1 MLSLPRTRSLRIA
14 EHTVHRCDPSDGDTE
29 YVISTLKDF
38 LLRVELCEHGVRVE
52 THEPMPLNLSLVYES
67 GKDVEQIGDVPLM
80 TGADGLLDQGVAAFK
95 LKVSALS
102 SLRQQQRFRIS
113 IRVAGGEDAGLQVL
127 TQPFR
132 TLTKLYRA
140 PARSAPAPPAS
151 AVGAGAASFTPDL
164 LDDAERPVKRQPTEA
179 EMQRLR
185 GECDEIRNSMAEL
198 KSGAREDSGRA
209 EPAQGERRRCQR
221 AGLCA
226 VCGQRAPSQP
236 RVVDCRAVT
245 PSASFRR
252 EASSEKPRVR
262 SLD

>member
-1 MLSLPRTRSLRIA
+1 MLSLPRARSLRIA

-113 IRVAGGEDAGLQVL
+113 IRVAGGEDMGLQVL

-140 PARSAPAPPAS
+140 PARPAPAPPAS
-151 AVGAGAASFTPDL
+151 ASVPASASAERPFTPDL
-164 LDDAERPVKRQPTEA
+164 DERPVKRQPTEA

-198 KSGAREDSGRA
+198 KSEHEKILAELSQLKASVAVANAPGFARFADSALRLSR
-209 EPAQGERRRCQR
+209 ESST
-221 AGLCA
+221 
-226 VCGQRAPSQP
+226 VAPS
-236 RVVDCRAVT
+236 
-245 PSASFRR
+245 
-252 EASSEKPRVR
+252 R
-262 SLD
+262 SVEVLE

>member
-113 IRVAGGEDAGLQVL
+113 IRVAGGEDMGLQVL

-140 PARSAPAPPAS
+140 PARPSAPPAS
-151 AVGAGAASFTPDL
+151 QTEPARPFTPDL
-164 LDDAERPVKRQPTEA
+164 LDDAERPIKRQPTEA

-185 GECDEIRNSMAEL
+185 AECDEIRESMAMLKGEHAKIQEELREL
-198 KSGAREDSGRA
+198 KSAVGRA
-209 EPAQGERRRCQR
+209 ATPIGFARFAENA
-221 AGLCA
+221 LHLS
-226 VCGQRAPSQP
+226 RAPSKEIAAP
-236 RVVDCRAVT
+236 LIL
-245 PSASFRR
+245 
-252 EASSEKPRVR
+252 E
-262 SLD
+262 

>member
-113 IRVAGGEDAGLQVL
+113 IRVAGGEDMGLQVL

-140 PARSAPAPPAS
+140 PARPAPAPPAS
-151 AVGAGAASFTPDL
+151 ASVPASASAERPFTPDL
-164 LDDAERPVKRQPTEA
+164 DERPVKRQPTEA

-198 KSGAREDSGRA
+198 KSEHEKILAELSQLKASVAVANAPGFARFADSALRLSR
-209 EPAQGERRRCQR
+209 ESST
-221 AGLCA
+221 
-226 VCGQRAPSQP
+226 VAPSNP
-236 RVVDCRAVT
+236 ISLLS
-245 PSASFRR
+245 P
-252 EASSEKPRVR
+252 R
-262 SLD
+262 SLE

>member
-1 MLSLPRTRSLRIA
+1 MLSLPRARSLRIA

-113 IRVAGGEDAGLQVL
+113 IRVAGGEDMGLQVL

-140 PARSAPAPPAS
+140 PARPSLASLGVARATPTSADRP
-151 AVGAGAASFTPDL
+151 FTPDL

-198 KSGAREDSGRA
+198 KSEHEKILAELSQLKASVAVANAPGFARFADSALRLSR
-209 EPAQGERRRCQR
+209 ESST
-221 AGLCA
+221 
-226 VCGQRAPSQP
+226 VAPS
-236 RVVDCRAVT
+236 R
-245 PSASFRR
+245 SF
-252 EASSEKPRVR
+252 EVLE
-262 SLD
+262 

>member
-52 THEPMPLNLSLVYES
+52 THEPMPLNLQLVYES

-80 TGADGLLDQGVAAFK
+80 TGADGLLDRRGLQAQGER
-95 LKVSALS
+95 ALD
-102 SLRQQQRFRIS
+102 LRQQRFRIS
-113 IRVAGGEDAGLQVL
+113 IRVAAARTGLQVL

-151 AVGAGAASFTPDL
+151 QSEPARPFTPDL

-198 KSGAREDSGRA
+198 KSEHEKILAELSQLKASVAVANAPGFARFADSALRLSR
-209 EPAQGERRRCQR
+209 ESST
-221 AGLCA
+221 
-226 VCGQRAPSQP
+226 VAPS
-236 RVVDCRAVT
+236 
-245 PSASFRR
+245 
-252 EASSEKPRVR
+252 R
-262 SLD
+262 SV

>member
-113 IRVAGGEDAGLQVL
+113 IRVAGGEDMGLQVL

-140 PARSAPAPPAS
+140 PARPSAAPPTSASAPASAS
-151 AVGAGAASFTPDL
+151 AERPFTPDL
-164 LDDAERPVKRQPTEA
+164 DERPVKRQPTEA

-198 KSGAREDSGRA
+198 KSEHEKILAELSQLKASVAVANAPGFARFADSALRLSR
-209 EPAQGERRRCQR
+209 ESST
-221 AGLCA
+221 
-226 VCGQRAPSQP
+226 VAPS
-236 RVVDCRAVT
+236 
-245 PSASFRR
+245 
-252 EASSEKPRVR
+252 R
-262 SLD
+262 SVEVLE

>member
-38 LLRVELCEHGVRVE
+38 VLRCELCEHGVRVE

-67 GKDVEQIGDVPLM
+67 GKVVEQIGDVPLM

-113 IRVAGGEDAGLQVL
+113 IRVAGGEDMGLQVL

-140 PARSAPAPPAS
+140 PARPSAAPPALS
-151 AVGAGAASFTPDL
+151 PPARPFTPDL
-164 LDDAERPVKRQPTEA
+164 LDDAERPIKRQPTEA

-198 KSGAREDSGRA
+198 KSEHEKILAELSQLKASVAVANAPGFARFADSALRLSR
-209 EPAQGERRRCQR
+209 ESST
-221 AGLCA
+221 
-226 VCGQRAPSQP
+226 VAPS
-236 RVVDCRAVT
+236 
-245 PSASFRR
+245 
-252 EASSEKPRVR
+252 R
-262 SLD
+262 SVEVLE

>member
-140 PARSAPAPPAS
+140 PARPAPAPPAS
-151 AVGAGAASFTPDL
+151 QSEPARPFTPDL

-198 KSGAREDSGRA
+198 KSEHEKILAELSQLKASVAVANAPGFARFADSALRLSR
-209 EPAQGERRRCQR
+209 ESST
-221 AGLCA
+221 
-226 VCGQRAPSQP
+226 VAPSNP
-236 RVVDCRAVT
+236 ISLLS
-245 PSASFRR
+245 P
-252 EASSEKPRVR
+252 R
-262 SLD
+262 SLE

>member
-1 MLSLPRTRSLRIA
+1 MLSLPRARSLRIA

-140 PARSAPAPPAS
+140 PARPAPAPPATS
-151 AVGAGAASFTPDL
+151 PAARPFTPDL

-198 KSGAREDSGRA
+198 KSEHEKILAELSQLKASVAVANAPGFARFADSALRLSR
-209 EPAQGERRRCQR
+209 ESST
-221 AGLCA
+221 
-226 VCGQRAPSQP
+226 VAPS
-236 RVVDCRAVT
+236 
-245 PSASFRR
+245 
-252 EASSEKPRVR
+252 R
-262 SLD
+262 SVEVLE

>member
-1 MLSLPRTRSLRIA
+1 MLSVPRSRSLRIA

-38 LLRVELCEHGVRVE
+38 VLRCELCEHGVRVE

-113 IRVAGGEDAGLQVL
+113 IRVAGGEDMGLQVL

-140 PARSAPAPPAS
+140 PARPSAAPPAS
-151 AVGAGAASFTPDL
+151 QSEPARPFTPDL

-198 KSGAREDSGRA
+198 KSEHEKILAELSQLKACVAVANAPGFARFADSALRLSR
-209 EPAQGERRRCQR
+209 ESST
-221 AGLCA
+221 
-226 VCGQRAPSQP
+226 VAPS
-236 RVVDCRAVT
+236 
-245 PSASFRR
+245 
-252 EASSEKPRVR
+252 R
-262 SLD
+262 SVEVLE

>member
-1 MLSLPRTRSLRIA
+1 MLSLPRARSLRIA

-113 IRVAGGEDAGLQVL
+113 IRVAGGEDMGLQVL

-140 PARSAPAPPAS
+140 PARPAPAPPATS
-151 AVGAGAASFTPDL
+151 PAARPFTPDL

-198 KSGAREDSGRA
+198 KSEHEKILAELSQLKASVAVANAPGFARFADSALRLSR
-209 EPAQGERRRCQR
+209 ESST
-221 AGLCA
+221 
-226 VCGQRAPSQP
+226 VAPS
-236 RVVDCRAVT
+236 
-245 PSASFRR
+245 
-252 EASSEKPRVR
+252 R
-262 SLD
+262 SVEVLE

>member
-1 MLSLPRTRSLRIA
+1 MLSLPRARSLRIA

-113 IRVAGGEDAGLQVL
+113 IRVAGGEDMGLQVL

-140 PARSAPAPPAS
+140 PARPAPAPPATS
-151 AVGAGAASFTPDL
+151 PAARPFTPDL

-198 KSGAREDSGRA
+198 KSEHEKILAELSQLKASVAVANAPGFARFADSALRLSR
-209 EPAQGERRRCQR
+209 ESST
-221 AGLCA
+221 
-226 VCGQRAPSQP
+226 VAPHP
-236 RVVDCRAVT
+236 T
-245 PSASFRR
+245 INLL
-252 EASSEKPRVR
+252 SSR
-262 SLD
+262 SLE

>member
-1 MLSLPRTRSLRIA
+1 MLSLPRSRSLRIA

-140 PARSAPAPPAS
+140 PARPAPAPPATS
-151 AVGAGAASFTPDL
+151 PATRPFTPDL

-198 KSGAREDSGRA
+198 KSEHEKILAELSQLKASVAVANAPGFARFADSALRLSR
-209 EPAQGERRRCQR
+209 ESST
-221 AGLCA
+221 
-226 VCGQRAPSQP
+226 VAPS
-236 RVVDCRAVT
+236 
-245 PSASFRR
+245 
-252 EASSEKPRVR
+252 R
-262 SLD
+262 SVEVLE

>member
-52 THEPMPLNLSLVYES
+52 THEPMPLNLHLVYES

-113 IRVAGGEDAGLQVL
+113 IRV
-127 TQPFR
+127 FR
-132 TLTKLYRA
+132 KQ
-140 PARSAPAPPAS
+140 S
-151 AVGAGAASFTPDL
+151 DL
-164 LDDAERPVKRQPTEA
+164 SSDTSEQLHERQWQQQQKE
-179 EMQRLR
+179 EEIQRR
-185 GECDEIRNSMAEL
+185 
-198 KSGAREDSGRA
+198 
-209 EPAQGERRRCQR
+209 
-221 AGLCA
+221 
-226 VCGQRAPSQP
+226 
-236 RVVDCRAVT
+236 
-245 PSASFRR
+245 
-252 EASSEKPRVR
+252 
-262 SLD
+262 

>member
-1 MLSLPRTRSLRIA
+1 MLTLPRARSLRIA

-140 PARSAPAPPAS
+140 PARPAPAPPATS
-151 AVGAGAASFTPDL
+151 PAARPFTPDL

-198 KSGAREDSGRA
+198 KSEHEKILAELSQLKASVAVANAPGFARFADSALRLSR
-209 EPAQGERRRCQR
+209 ESST
-221 AGLCA
+221 
-226 VCGQRAPSQP
+226 VAPS
-236 RVVDCRAVT
+236 
-245 PSASFRR
+245 
-252 EASSEKPRVR
+252 R
-262 SLD
+262 SVEVLE

>member
-1 MLSLPRTRSLRIA
+1 MLSNQSAMLSLPRARSLRIA

-140 PARSAPAPPAS
+140 PARPSAPAPAPALS
-151 AVGAGAASFTPDL
+151 PPARPFTPDL

-198 KSGAREDSGRA
+198 KSQHEKILA
-209 EPAQGERRRCQR
+209 ELSQLKASV
-221 AGLCA
+221 A
-226 VCGQRAPSQP
+226 VANAPSFA
-236 RVVDCRAVT
+236 RFADSALRLSRESSTVA
-245 PSASFRR
+245 PSTSINLL
-252 EASSEKPRVR
+252 SSR
-262 SLD
+262 SLE

>member
-1 MLSLPRTRSLRIA
+1 MLSLPRARSLRIA

-113 IRVAGGEDAGLQVL
+113 IRVAGGEDMGLQVL

-140 PARSAPAPPAS
+140 PARPAPAPAPSLTSPARP
-151 AVGAGAASFTPDL
+151 FTPDL

-198 KSGAREDSGRA
+198 KSEHEKILAELSQLKASVAVANAPGFARFADSALRLSR
-209 EPAQGERRRCQR
+209 ESST
-221 AGLCA
+221 
-226 VCGQRAPSQP
+226 VAPS
-236 RVVDCRAVT
+236 
-245 PSASFRR
+245 
-252 EASSEKPRVR
+252 R
-262 SLD
+262 SVEVLE